1 MADELLYKLFDNWI
15 ELKDKKLLEALDTNE
30 KIN

>member
-15 ELKDKKLLEALDTNE
+15 ELKDKKLEALDTNE
-30 KIN
+30 KKNF